1 MAQHNDLDT
10 GHLVPAQRSLQHLR
24 GVSLRNLAVDA
35 ALPLPDVFFTL
46 SALPA
51 ASGGGAAA
59 AGDAAGAE
67 DEAPVYQS
75 ELAPHTANPTWAP
88 IEWAPQARLPRA
100 HASSARA
107 RRCSRGR
114 ASRCAPVYFSA
125 PNSAGAR
132 ASPPPPLWG
141 SASAPSARW
150 QRGAAPAGFRAQPD

>member
-1 MAQHNDLDT
+1 MGRRESIAGARRPRPARPRGGRARRRARAPRAGMAQHNDLDT

-100 HASSARA
+100 REQRACEALLARPCVA
-107 RRCSRGR
+107 LR
-114 ASRCAPVYFSA
+114 ACLLQCAE
-125 PNSAGAR
+125 
-132 ASPPPPLWG
+132 
-141 SASAPSARW
+141 
-150 QRGAAPAGFRAQPD
+150 